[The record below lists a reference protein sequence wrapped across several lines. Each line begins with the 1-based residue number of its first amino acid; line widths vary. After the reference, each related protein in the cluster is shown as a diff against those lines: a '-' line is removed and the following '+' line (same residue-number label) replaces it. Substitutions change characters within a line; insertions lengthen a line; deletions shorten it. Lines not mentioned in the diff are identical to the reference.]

1 MAGGFEVSRQSPLWR
16 CHHQL
21 DLDSDCSAL
30 CAIVSEADDILLMYL
45 CTMLLAKAETPSPW
59 PADMKSQ
66 LTGKDLDAGK
76 D

>member
-1 MAGGFEVSRQSPLWR
+1 MAGGFEVSRQSPVWR

-45 CTMLLAKAETPSPW
+45 CTMLFAEAETTILW
-59 PADMKSQ
+59 PPDMKNQ
-66 LTGKDLDAGK
+66 LTGKDLHAGK